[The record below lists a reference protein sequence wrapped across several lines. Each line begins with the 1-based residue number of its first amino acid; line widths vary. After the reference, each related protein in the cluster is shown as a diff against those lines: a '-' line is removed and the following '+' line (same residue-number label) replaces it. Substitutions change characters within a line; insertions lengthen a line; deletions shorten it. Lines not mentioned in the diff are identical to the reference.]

1 MVRHEWTD
9 EEREWALNS
18 STPGEVEEVAE
29 RVGVSVTAVKSMRGR
44 LRRQRKLVTPYH
56 EWTGEED
63 RLLLSASSNAAVER
77 VAERVGVSLYAAKI
91 RRVRLRKMLGIST
104 PRHRWSV
111 DEVEAVQACGS
122 LLEVQRWCDEHG
134 LSFSTAEKLWLSG

>member
-1 MVRHEWTD
+1 MRHEWTD
-9 EEREWALNS
+9 EEKEWALNA
-18 STPGEVEEVAE
+18 STPDEVEELAE

-44 LRRQRKLVTPYH
+44 LRRERRLVTPYH
-56 EWTGEED
+56 EWTAGED
-63 RLLLSASSNAAVER
+63 QLLLSASSNAAVAR

-111 DEVEAVQACGS
+111 DEVEAVRGCGS
-122 LLEVQRWCDEHG
+122 LLEVQRWCDERG
-134 LSFSTAEKLWLSG
+134 LSFSSAEKLWLSR